1 MDSIELFK
9 VAFTKRLFADFNDY
23 EIEYVVLAGLDN
35 FPSKIGRDID
45 LYLPYCQLEKIITL
59 TKKLFTSSEWDFVWF
74 NDTGIGVL
82 QNFWA
87 KFTHGR
93 ICLFQIDYITDTQSS
108 LIGAAPTLF
117 FKNVFDES
125 KIYKTHGIRINW
137 ELYFLKSVVRKY
149 YLTGIKKE
157 FPAILSE
164 NGFSAASI
172 QHSAKGFTRQILQAY
187 SEDINLEIDSSKNNL
202 FKRKLRLNLDYFIT
216 NPHKFLINLV
226 WRLPKK
232 KLKSFLKS
240 NFFSVSVLGPD
251 GVGKSTLLDAIRTIF
266 EEKFQIHNIHFRPQ
280 TLDRF
285 LKRSNHAQVVDP
297 HSDYVKTTQTK
308 SGAIFR
314 VFYFLCDFWLFRIY
328 FKFLISG
335 SRNTLVIFD
344 RGSQDPL
351 VDPIRYRLRSSKYA
365 QLVSKYAPKSDFQL
379 ALEDSPEAIYSRKNE
394 LNIEEIKLQLNRLYD
409 LKSGGIIN
417 KIYKSDLSLAPNVAV
432 EIVER
437 LSSRIQKN
445 NLHVYK
451 NNSRNYTL
459 FINGKMRLVFL
470 NGSPSY
476 EDIISRLGWNGSFP
490 RVIYFWY
497 CVFFK
502 CGRIKIHKN
511 FSHIYSPLWKL
522 IYKTQDCDAQVCCIF
537 PVNEERKRVTIIDS
551 INSRV
556 TKIGMEDDMTFLFN
570 ELKASDFLNKFQWQ
584 NFKFKI
590 ASLKAKSDKSVA
602 IETQEIK
609 NLAQIEP
616 VWSDLIHNIFL
627 EIHKK
632 KLIMRRSSEEELK
645 DCQVIFSHD
654 FCNYHDFNAKF
665 GSCHGDFTFGNI
677 YQDAGGDIYV
687 LDWEYFSTEAP
698 WLVDPLIFHID
709 LGCSLIFKKKQNLI
723 DFCRNFAPNN
733 FEVALALRW
742 LMKSGR
748 LDLKEAKRVF
758 MNIND
763 ILIQNT

>member
-1 MDSIELFK
+1 MVD
-9 VAFTKRLFADFNDY
+9 FTKQLFAEINDY
-23 EIEYVVLAGLDN
+23 EVEYVVLAGLDN

-45 LYLPYCQLEKIITL
+45 LYLPYDQLEKIISL

-87 KFTHGR
+87 KFINGR
-93 ICLFQIDYITDTQSS
+93 ISLLQIDYITDTQSS

-117 FKNVFDES
+117 FENVFDES
-125 KIYKTHGIRINW
+125 KIFKTNGIRINW

-164 NGFSAASI
+164 NGFSASSI
-172 QHSAKGFTRQILQAY
+172 QHSAKGFARRALLAY
-187 SEDINLEIDSSKNNL
+187 SEDINLEIDSNKSNL
-202 FKRKLRLNLDYFIT
+202 FKRKLRLNLNYAIF
-216 NPHKFLINLV
+216 NPHKFLKNLV

-232 KLKSFLKS
+232 KLNSFLRS

-251 GVGKSTLLDAIRTIF
+251 GVGKSTLLDAVRTIF

-285 LKRSNHAQVVDP
+285 LKRSINHAQVVDP
-297 HSDYVKTTQTK
+297 HSDYVKTSQTK

-314 VFYFLCDFWLFRIY
+314 VFYFLCDFWLFRIC
-328 FKFLISG
+328 FKFLVSG
-335 SRNTLVIFD
+335 SRNTLVIID

-351 VDPIRYRLRSSKYA
+351 VDPIRYRLRSSMYA

-379 ALEDSPEAIYSRKNE
+379 ALEDSPEAIHSRKNE
-394 LNIEEIKLQLNRLYD
+394 LDIEEIKVQLNRLYD
-409 LKSGGIIN
+409 LKSKGIIN
-417 KIYKSDLSLAPNVAV
+417 KIYKSDLSLAPKVAV

-445 NLHVYK
+445 NLHIYK
-451 NNSRNYTL
+451 NNSGNYTL
-459 FINGKMRLVFL
+459 FIDGKMRLVFL

-476 EDIISRLGWNGSFP
+476 ENVISRLGWNGSFA
-490 RVIYFWY
+490 RVIYFWC

-502 CGRIKIHKN
+502 SGRIKIHKN
-511 FSHIYSPLWKL
+511 FSHSYSPLWKL
-522 IYKTQDCDAQVCCIF
+522 VYKTQGHDAQGCCIF

-556 TKIGMEDDMTFLFN
+556 TKIGMEDEMTFLIN
-570 ELKASDFLNKFQWQ
+570 ELKASDFLNKFEWQ
-584 NFKFKI
+584 HFKFKI
-590 ASLKAKSDKSVA
+590 ASLTVKSDKSVA
-602 IETQEIK
+602 IETEEIK
-609 NLAQIEP
+609 NLTQIEP
-616 VWSDLIHNIFL
+616 VWSDSIRNIFH

-632 KLIMRRSSEEELK
+632 KLIMRLPSEEEVK
-645 DCQVIFSHD
+645 DCQDIFSHD
-654 FCNYHDFNAKF
+654 FSNYHDFNAKF
-665 GSCHGDFTFGNI
+665 GSCHGDFTIGNI
-677 YQDAGGDIYV
+677 YQDVGGDIYL

-709 LGCSLIFKKKQNLI
+709 LGRSSIFKKKQSLK
-723 DFCRNFAPNN
+723 DFCRNFAPNK
-733 FEVALALRW
+733 FEIALSLRW

-748 LDLKEAKRVF
+748 LELKQAQRVY
-758 MNIND
+758 MNING
-763 ILIQNT
+763 ILMKNT